1 MARRPSATHRLGAE
15 ALGRLVLLVGQR
27 KRRGAARRGENAH
40 VSRRPAR
47 RLGGL
52 RRLAVALLRLLVL
65 LVLLLVLL
73 VLLLRRRLL
82 VLLVLLLVLLL
93 LLLLVVLLLL
103 LLLLRLGLA
112 GGNGANGAV
121 GAVGDGSAVERLRN
135 APGRHSAASGGAGPP
150 AGGTSQDAATGCST
164 TC

>member
-1 MARRPSATHRLGAE
+1 MARRPSVTHRLGAE

-65 LVLLLVLL
+65 LILLVLLLVLL

-82 VLLVLLLVLLL
+82 VLLVLLVLLL
-93 LLLLVVLLLL
+93 LLLLLLVLM
-103 LLLLRLGLA
+103 LLLRLGLA
-112 GGNGANGAV
+112 GGMGANGAV

-135 APGRHSAASGGAGPP
+135 APGSAASGGAGPP
-150 AGGTSQDAATGCST
+150 AGGTSQDAAIGCST
-164 TC
+164 T